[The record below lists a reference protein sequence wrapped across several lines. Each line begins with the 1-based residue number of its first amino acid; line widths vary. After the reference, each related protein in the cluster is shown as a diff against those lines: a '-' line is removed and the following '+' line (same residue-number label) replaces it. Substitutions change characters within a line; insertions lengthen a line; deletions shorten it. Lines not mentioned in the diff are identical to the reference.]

1 MTIER
6 EEFGRV
12 DLSGIAASD
21 SVDPPIHPG
30 VVLHEEFMVPL
41 DISSRALARDLGV
54 PPNRITAIINGTRGI
69 TAETAVLLGKR
80 FGTSGRFWMNLQVNH
95 DLALAERRFEA
106 AA

>member
-1 MTIER
+1 MMIPR
-6 EEFGRV
+6 EEFARV

-21 SVDPPIHPG
+21 HVDPPIHPG
-30 VVLHEEFMVPL
+30 VILHEEFMVPL
-41 DISSRALARDLGV
+41 QISARALARDLGV

-95 DLALAERRFEA
+95 DLALAERRFEVA
-106 AA
+106 A